1 MDATPTVILGAG
13 IIGVSTAYYLS
24 EHQDPSTIHIVE
36 SAPEMFSS
44 ASGYAGGFLARDWH
58 VPATA
63 ELGILSFEEHR
74 RLAEK
79 FGGREK
85 WGYSVTLAVGY
96 EAPSEGV
103 SGKKKKRGD
112 DWLRDGT
119 SRADAAPT
127 SSPGSSSS
135 GGSGAGDL
143 AVEEARDAKSPP
155 WLRRR
160 DGDRVEVVAEE
171 GTTAQVDPLLLCR
184 FLLGECVN
192 RGVKIHQPAR
202 AVGLEKD
209 SEGKMVGVVIATAS
223 SPPSGSDGQSSEE
236 TITVPCSRIIITAGA
251 WSGRVFKDLFP
262 GSSKDAIAVK
272 SLAGHSVVF
281 KSPRWYREL
290 ESKGCHTVF
299 TTSEEF
305 APEIFA
311 RLGDGIYFAGLN
323 SADIP
328 LPEVAGSVKPHA
340 EAIELLKKTAGD
352 IMGSDGPGKVN
363 NLEVIREGL
372 CFRPVTPWGLP
383 IISRVPDEVLG
394 HGLGTRSGTQ
404 GGVYVA
410 TGHGPWGISLS
421 LGTGKVLAEM
431 VQGRQLSADV
441 GALGLRV
448 SANCEA

>member
-1 MDATPTVILGAG
+1 MDTTPTVILGAG

-24 EHQDPSTIHIVE
+24 EHQDPSSIHIVE

-74 RLAEK
+74 LLAYK

-85 WGYSVTLAVGY
+85 WGYSGILAVGY

-103 SGKKKKRGD
+103 SGKKKRGD

-127 SSPGSSSS
+127 SSP
-135 GGSGAGDL
+135 DL
-143 AVEEARDAKSPP
+143 TVEEAKHAKNPP

-192 RGVKIHQPAR
+192 RGVEIHQPAR
-202 AVGLEKD
+202 AVSLEKD
-209 SEGKMVGVVIATAS
+209 SEGKMVGLVIASAS
-223 SPPSGSDGQSSEE
+223 SSPSGSDGQSSEE

-251 WSGRVFKDLFP
+251 WSGRVFKNLFP

-299 TTSEEF
+299 TTSEDF

-311 RLGDGIYFAGLN
+311 RLGGGIYFAGLN

-328 LPEVAGSVKPHA
+328 LPEVAGSVKPHV

-352 IMGSDGPGKVN
+352 IMGSEEPGKGCD
-363 NLEVIREGL
+363 LEVVREGL

-394 HGLGTRSGTQ
+394 DGLGTRSGSQ

-448 SANCEA
+448 SANGEA

>member
-1 MDATPTVILGAG
+1 MDTTPTVILGAG

-36 SAPEMFSS
+36 SAPEMFPS

-63 ELGILSFEEHR
+63 ELGILSFEEHG

-85 WGYSVTLAVGY
+85 WGYSGTLAVGY

-103 SGKKKKRGD
+103 SGKKKRGD

-127 SSPGSSSS
+127 SSLGS
-135 GGSGAGDL
+135 
-143 AVEEARDAKSPP
+143 DAKNPP

-184 FLLGECVN
+184 FLLGECVD

-209 SEGKMVGVVIATAS
+209 SEGKMVGVVIASAS
-223 SPPSGSDGQSSEE
+223 SSPSGSEE

-251 WSGRVFKDLFP
+251 WSGRVFKDLLP

-311 RLGDGIYFAGLN
+311 RLGGGIYFAGLN

-328 LPEVAGSVKPHA
+328 LPEVAGSVRPLA

-363 NLEVIREGL
+363 DLEVVREGL

-448 SANCEA
+448 SANGEA